1 MPSDKIPQIFTNSGI
16 RDPLEWLRRNLD
28 TPLNVLVARLQPGLP
43 PIDVEAFCKCW
54 ALDHRRFPE
63 FAKLRAVNRIR
74 EQFSG
79 IDIDNERAFRN
90 ADAGAWS
97 SWAWLFDPFQKSDA
111 RVIWEK
117 LMERV
122 KQSHWI
128 PQSETDPNLVECFQ
142 GNDLEPREDARRFM
156 KVWQVLDEALQGAGR
171 PDTIIARLSQLPR
184 GYLLLYCF
192 QLVDGQVCNGG
203 FDQLRHNGY
212 GSLLRYAAEL
222 ARLLDRDAM
231 ADVLIAATNDTSDVR
246 ALSDEYFRL
255 RRLPSKDYLTQ
266 ALWLFPGRHPDYFG

>member
-28 TPLNVLVARLQPGLP
+28 TPFNVLVARLQPGLP

-79 IDIDNERAFRN
+79 IGIDNERAFCN

-97 SWAWLFDPFQKSDA
+97 SWAWLLDPFQKSDA
-111 RVIWEK
+111 RVIWEM

-122 KQSHWI
+122 KHSHWI

-142 GNDLEPREDARRFM
+142 GNDLEPREDARRFRRCGRFLTRRC
-156 KVWQVLDEALQGAGR
+156 KGPAAPIPSLPDLANFREA
-171 PDTIIARLSQLPR
+171 ISFSIASNLSMAKSATAASTNCGTTATVP
-184 GYLLLYCF
+184 YC
-192 QLVDGQVCNGG
+192 
-203 FDQLRHNGY
+203 
-212 GSLLRYAAEL
+212 
-222 ARLLDRDAM
+222 
-231 ADVLIAATNDTSDVR
+231 ATP
-246 ALSDEYFRL
+246 
-255 RRLPSKDYLTQ
+255 PS
-266 ALWLFPGRHPDYFG
+266 